1 MLQPCKERIIGDTVN
16 YIKYLQEETERL
28 EGLVKFQRRVRKAER
43 PLLSRCTNHSSVNVT
58 ISNSATFFAVQL
70 PFRRGSVLDIL
81 KVLEKHQVEVLEA
94 RVDVNDEKVLT
105 FTATVRLGSD
115 GGNTVDKMRQEIL
128 TSLDLPY

>member
-28 EGLVKFQRRVRKAER
+28 EGLVKFQRRVRKVEM
-43 PLLSRCTNHSSVNVT
+43 PLLSRCTNHSSVNIT

-70 PFRRGSVLDIL
+70 PFRHGSVLDIL
-81 KVLEKHQVEVLEA
+81 KVLEKHQAEVLEA

-105 FTATVRLGSD
+105 FTATVRLGTD
-115 GGNTVDKMRQEIL
+115 GGNTVDKMRHEIL
-128 TSLDLPY
+128 TSLDL